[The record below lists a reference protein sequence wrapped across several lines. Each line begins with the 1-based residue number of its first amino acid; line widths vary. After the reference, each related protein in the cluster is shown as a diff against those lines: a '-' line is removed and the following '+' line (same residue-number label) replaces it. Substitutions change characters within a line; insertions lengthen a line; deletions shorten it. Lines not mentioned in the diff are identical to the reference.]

1 MLFAEADISAIH
13 AQLKFAAAPQPVG
26 DGKKK
31 KKKKKKNVK
40 FISSAT
46 CHCNPYRQ

>member
-1 MLFAEADISAIH
+1 MLFAEADIFAAH
-13 AQLKFAAAPQPVG
+13 AQLKFAAAPQLVG
-26 DGKKK
+26 DGK

-46 CHCNPYRQ
+46 CHCNLYRQ